1 MLDTGGNIVSAT
13 CIQKLE
19 LILHN
24 IDLDRYI
31 ALLAASASASQ
42 TVPADIKALPP
53 VDLIQLAKHYIS
65 TYPFAREFQT
75 YRPVTLQ
82 PTLFKKTPDDAF
94 KTRAKAILNACIDAD
109 RSQLASVLTRSPE
122 HALKEFILGTLF
134 AQRDK
139 LEELASK
146 YGALIELGMPS
157 PTLCC
162 PLPLFVALFTHR
174 GS

>member
-1 MLDTGGNIVSAT
+1 MLDTGGNIVLAT

-31 ALLAASASASQ
+31 ALLAASASQ

-109 RSQLASVLTRSPE
+109 RSQLASVLTSSPE
-122 HALKEFILGTLF
+122 HGLKEFILGTFF
-134 AQRDK
+134 AQRGVSVKIWCITRDR
-139 LEELASK
+139 
-146 YGALIELGMPS
+146 YALSHSLLPYSPIEVVKS
-157 PTLCC
+157 T
-162 PLPLFVALFTHR
+162 T
-174 GS
+174 